1 MPVTRPSRLGL
12 ETKLRLMCA
21 VRTAVA
27 RAFDAKLVVGL
38 GGRCCNKIRAGNSGT
53 AAGMRAPDVSHGMHA
68 ACRTAVSHDPFL
80 PHVPRL
86 GAGSGYIVGR
96 VGRKEG
102 RATLSAC
109 KRAASAHAP
118 PSAPTCARAC
128 APACL
133 RACMRALL
141 RRKMRVLRRLS
152 SPRPT
157 WAEVVCACGCVMPVG
172 WWVHV

>member
-1 MPVTRPSRLGL
+1 
-12 ETKLRLMCA
+12 MCA

-68 ACRTAVSHDPFL
+68 ACRTAVSHDRFL

-86 GAGSGYIVGR
+86 GAGAGYIVGR

-118 PSAPTCARAC
+118 PSAPTRAHARVRVRVCCCVRAC
-128 APACL
+128 
-133 RACMRALL
+133 
-141 RRKMRVLRRLS
+141 
-152 SPRPT
+152 
-157 WAEVVCACGCVMPVG
+157 VCAKV
-172 WWVHV
+172 